1 MQIERSSPRPLM
13 MSPTVGSITSW
24 KSALGRTLSVMSI
37 SIELP
42 SMAWGLCLRSNISF
56 LRSRMFSVS
65 AFCCGVSKVMKSAR
79 ATFDLLES
87 GRKKAESSS
96 VVATMSIRTLLVAR
110 DGRAPRGE
118 DPAVEEVVV
127 VLGGVEHQHP
137 PGLHRQRIG
146 DIRQMLQIEV
156 EIHDPRLPN

>member
-1 MQIERSSPRPLM
+1 M

-87 GRKKAESSS
+87 GRKEGRI
-96 VVATMSIRTLLVAR
+96 VVRRRHDIHAHAPLVAR
-110 DGRAPRGE
+110 DGRAPV
-118 DPAVEEVVV
+118 AKT
-127 VLGGVEHQHP
+127 
-137 PGLHRQRIG
+137 
-146 DIRQMLQIEV
+146 
-156 EIHDPRLPN
+156 LP

>member
-1 MQIERSSPRPLM
+1 MQIERSLA
-13 MSPTVGSITSW
+13 ITSW

-96 VVATMSIRTLLVAR
+96 VVATISMRTLPLSPATVAR
-110 DGRAPRGE
+110 PVAKT
-118 DPAVEEVVV
+118 
-127 VLGGVEHQHP
+127 
-137 PGLHRQRIG
+137 
-146 DIRQMLQIEV
+146 
-156 EIHDPRLPN
+156 LP